1 MSTFAD
7 CIVLS
12 AFAPVLDLLRFHS
25 LYLSLSLPR
34 SCGGNRHTNG
44 VAAFEAEVATLTRM
58 ADWLLTMRDSAPP
71 HLINAIAVGVADILE
86 AVANTPT
93 LLQACSTTA

>member
-1 MSTFAD
+1 
-7 CIVLS
+7 
-12 AFAPVLDLLRFHS
+12 
-25 LYLSLSLPR
+25 
-34 SCGGNRHTNG
+34 
-44 VAAFEAEVATLTRM
+44 M

>member
-1 MSTFAD
+1 M
-7 CIVLS
+7 
-12 AFAPVLDLLRFHS
+12 
-25 LYLSLSLPR
+25 
-34 SCGGNRHTNG
+34 
-44 VAAFEAEVATLTRM
+44 AAFEAEVATLTRM